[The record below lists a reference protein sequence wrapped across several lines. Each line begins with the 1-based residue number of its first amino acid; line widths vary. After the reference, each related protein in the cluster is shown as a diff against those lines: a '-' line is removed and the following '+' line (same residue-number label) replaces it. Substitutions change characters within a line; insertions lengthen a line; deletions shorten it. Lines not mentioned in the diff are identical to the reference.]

1 MESAGKE
8 FLYKELSYKIVGLC
22 MEIQKEYGS
31 FHRESIYHNVLKE
44 KLEKESITHLSKPM
58 VKVFS
63 KETGNKL
70 GYYVPDFLV
79 ENKIMVELKAK
90 PVVFKCDEIQLSEY
104 IKTTQYEVGYLINFG
119 VMPLYFKR
127 IIYTNDKKNLL
138 LSAKN

>member
-1 MESAGKE
+1 MEEK
-8 FLYKELSYKIVGLC
+8 LSGIENYFINI
-22 MEIQKEYGS
+22 E
-31 FHRESIYHNVLKE
+31 KE

>member
-8 FLYKELSYKIVGLC
+8 FLYKELSYKLIGLC

-44 KLEKESITHLSKPM
+44 KLEKENIIHLSKPM

-63 KETGNKL
+63 KGTGNKL

-90 PVVFKCDEIQLSEY
+90 AVVFKCDEI
-104 IKTTQYEVGYLINFG
+104 QYEVGYLINFG

-127 IIYTNDKKNLL
+127 IIYTNNKKNLL